1 MRLTV
6 RTGTGYAPRSGSAG
20 LAGFERGTALKATT
34 GVRAMWIRS
43 LLVALCLLPLAC
55 SRSADVPG
63 PATDVV
69 RTSGDRSE
77 RISTVIPADAPAA
90 PEDPMQST
98 QWPPAKLEA
107 GQASISCEYD
117 FAEHGDGRRLRS
129 LEFFPMVDAMNA
141 CQDTG
146 VVRLRYRGKVR
157 AGFSDLVQRVAAM
170 ADRME
175 IRERI
180 LDIDSSGGHVEEA
193 IKAGDVIGGSHWQV
207 WVRDGSQ
214 CHSACVLVLAA
225 GDTRA
230 IDGKVGIHRLM
241 RDRSSARSRA
251 ELAAELRD
259 INVQVRDYLERNGVA
274 MAVADLMMT
283 VPNRDLRLLTAD
295 ELGQYGLSGTNAVQD
310 DLNRIIVM
318 RKCGAEFSQRRDAF
332 GRAFDSECMQPGI
345 DSTEC
350 GLQLRER
357 FGFPDAS
364 CPGES
369 PMSAEESNLR
379 RRPVADGD
387 DAVAAS

>member
-1 MRLTV
+1 
-6 RTGTGYAPRSGSAG
+6 
-20 LAGFERGTALKATT
+20 
-34 GVRAMWIRS
+34 MWIRS

-55 SRSADVPG
+55 SRTVDVPG
-63 PATDVV
+63 PATESV
-69 RTSGDRSE
+69 RTSGDPAQQ
-77 RISTVIPADAPAA
+77 ISTAAAAETPAA
-90 PEDPMQST
+90 SEDPLQST
-98 QWPPAKLEA
+98 QWPAARLEA
-107 GQASISCEYD
+107 GQASISCEVDY
-117 FAEHGDGRRLRS
+117 AAHGDGRRLRS

-141 CQDTG
+141 CQQTG

-193 IKAGDVIGGSHWQV
+193 IKAGDVIGGSRWQV
-207 WVRDGSQ
+207 WVREGSQ

-230 IDGKVGIHRLM
+230 IEGKVGIHRLM

-259 INVQVRDYLERNGVA
+259 INAQVRDYLDRNGVA

-283 VPNRDLRLLTAD
+283 VPNRDLRLLTAE
-295 ELGQYGLSGTNAVQD
+295 ELGEYGLSGTNAVQD
-310 DLNRIIVM
+310 DLDRIIVM
-318 RKCGAEFSQRRDAF
+318 RKCGDEFSQRRDAF
-332 GRAFDSECMQPGI
+332 ARAFDSECMQPGI

-350 GLQLRER
+350 GLSLRER
-357 FGFPDAS
+357 FGFPDAK
-364 CPGES
+364 CPAES
-369 PMSAEESNLR
+369 PMSAQDLNLHRRRAAAEEST
-379 RRPVADGD
+379 PVA
-387 DAVAAS
+387 AR